1 MQKNEGLRLLVSW
14 LERGRAALQPSGDG
28 NGCGLLAYGFL
39 ILVALTFFKVA
50 IETGN
55 GLGFIFGLAII
66 FGLLKSN
73 K

>member
-1 MQKNEGLRLLVSW
+1 MRGYGSWCLGWREG
-14 LERGRAALQPSGDG
+14 ERPFHKQPSGDG

-66 FGLLKSN
+66 LGLLKSN